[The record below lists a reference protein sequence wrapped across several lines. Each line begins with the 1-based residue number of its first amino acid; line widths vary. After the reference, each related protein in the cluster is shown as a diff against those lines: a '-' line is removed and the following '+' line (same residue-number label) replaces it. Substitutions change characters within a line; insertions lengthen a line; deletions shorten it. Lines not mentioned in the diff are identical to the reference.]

1 MMRDLLIAGRRAASA
16 RRPVRQAALAI
27 LLLACAAGPM
37 AAEEPAAQFAA
48 AGARVAPS
56 SPQPRFTDS
65 AFIAAND
72 ASLPLR
78 KWLPR
83 GGVKAVIL
91 ALHGFND
98 YSNAFAI
105 PAALWAER
113 GIATYA
119 YDQRGFGGAP
129 LRQGWAGSAA
139 LAADA
144 VTATRLL
151 RGVYPG
157 RPIYLLGESM
167 GGAIAILAATG
178 TDGVPPAEADGLVL
192 SAPAVWGRATMEI
205 WPKVALF
212 AAVRFFPELTLTG
225 RGLGI
230 KPSDNLPMLR
240 ALAKDPMVIKG
251 ARVATIYGLVDL
263 MDTALEAAP
272 RLDAP
277 ILLLYGAHDEVV
289 PREALVEFV
298 SGLPQSPKRRLA
310 YYRDGY
316 HLLLRDLAGATVSG
330 DVANW
335 VFDRRAPLPSQAD
348 RLDAVRR
355 WPPEKEDGAIS
366 PARAEPIAPAVARA
380 GVAPAGLA
388 PAGLAPTGARR

>member
-1 MMRDLLIAGRRAASA
+1 MMRDLLGTGRRAASA
-16 RRPVRQAALAI
+16 RRPVRRTVLAI

-37 AAEEPAAQFAA
+37 AAEEPAAHFSAA
-48 AGARVAPS
+48 ATRPAPS

-65 AFIAAND
+65 ALIAAD
-72 ASLPLR
+72 GASLPLR

-98 YSNAFAI
+98 YSNGFAI
-105 PAALWAER
+105 PAALWAGH

-129 LRQGWAGSAA
+129 LRQGWAGSAT

-151 RGVYPG
+151 RAIYPG

-178 TDGVPPAEADGLVL
+178 TDGVPPAEADGVVL

-205 WPKVALF
+205 WPRIALF
-212 AAVRFFPELTLTG
+212 AAVRFFPEMTLTG

-263 MDTALEAAP
+263 MDTALAAAP
-272 RLDAP
+272 RLDVP
-277 ILLLYGAHDEVV
+277 LLLLYGAHDEVV
-289 PREALVEFV
+289 PRDALAQFV

-316 HLLLRDLAGATVSG
+316 HLLLRDLAGATVAG
-330 DVANW
+330 DIANW

-348 RLDAVRR
+348 RRDDAQR
-355 WPPEKEDGAIS
+355 WPPQ
-366 PARAEPIAPAVARA
+366 AER
-380 GVAPAGLA
+380 GG
-388 PAGLAPTGARR
+388 